1 MMSLRTVSVLA
12 MLILLPGSGWAPP
25 TKRTEVY
32 AHRGARA
39 FSPEN
44 SLLSY
49 RTALRIGAD
58 WIDMDVV
65 LTGDGEVLLSHDLV
79 LNPDITRDEQGRFLA
94 LSREALAKS
103 PHC

>member
-1 MMSLRTVSVLA
+1 MLNLRAVSVLA
-12 MLILLPGSGWAPP
+12 MLILLPVSGWAPP

-39 FSPEN
+39 LAPEHT
-44 SLLSY
+44 LPSY

-65 LTGDGEVLLSHDLV
+65 LTRDNEVLL
-79 LNPDITRDEQGRFLA
+79 
-94 LSREALAKS
+94 
-103 PHC
+103 